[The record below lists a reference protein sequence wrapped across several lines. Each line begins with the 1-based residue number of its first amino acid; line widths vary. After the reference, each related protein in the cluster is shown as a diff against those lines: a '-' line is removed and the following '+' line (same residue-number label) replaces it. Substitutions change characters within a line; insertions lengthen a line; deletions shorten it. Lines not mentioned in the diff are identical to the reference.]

1 MIEGT
6 SPMECGETNWLL
18 VAWIHGELDEDAG
31 QRLAGHLEQCPRCL
45 RLSRL
50 ERGFEARLQAVPPTA
65 ASPEL
70 RARIQAAV
78 QSQALRDRP
87 RFPRLVRAARPVG
100 WLLSGVAA
108 ASLLFAVWPGG
119 GLDRSPAGELE
130 DRVGTMVCL
139 ACFLRPETM
148 PQHQAG
154 RGQDHVNVVRDSDG
168 ALWHLVVAPEHRA
181 WLVDDGLL
189 QKTVQVRGLVFAKA
203 RTIWAQDL
211 TEIGTDTSWQSSQ
224 GGVDLYGALLGR
236 DPMLVS
242 GRAEASRLHC
252 HSTAT
257 RRRPPLCREDVPRP
271 RVGVRPQTIEVA
283 RPPGPPSDGR
293 SAPWFEIG

>member
-1 MIEGT
+1 
-6 SPMECGETNWLL
+6 MECGETNWLL
-18 VAWIHGELDEDAG
+18 VAWIHGELDEAAG

-45 RLSRL
+45 RLSRM
-50 ERGFEARLQAVPPTA
+50 ERGFEARLRAVPLTE

-78 QSQALRDRP
+78 ESQARSDRP
-87 RFPRLVRAARPVG
+87 RFPRLVRAAQPVG

-154 RGQDHVNVVRDSDG
+154 RGEDHVNVVRDSAG
-168 ALWHLVVAPEHRA
+168 ALWHLVVAPEHHA

-189 QKTVQVRGLVFAKA
+189 QKTVRVHGLVFAKA

-211 TEIGTDTSWQSSQ
+211 NEIRTDTSWRSSQ
-224 GGVDLYGALLGR
+224 GRVDLYGALLGR

-242 GRAEASRLHC
+242 GQADASRLRC
-252 HSTAT
+252 HSAAT
-257 RRRPPLCREDVPRP
+257 RRTLPPCREAVPRP
-271 RVGVRPQTIEVA
+271 QVGACPRTIEVGG
-283 RPPGPPSDGR
+283 PPGPPSDGR